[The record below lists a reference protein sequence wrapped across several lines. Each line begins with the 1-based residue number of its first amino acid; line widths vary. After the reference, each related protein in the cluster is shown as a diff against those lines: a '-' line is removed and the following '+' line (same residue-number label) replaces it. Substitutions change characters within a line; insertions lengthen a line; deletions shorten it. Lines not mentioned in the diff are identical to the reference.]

1 MAVRSTAPLPA
12 EAEQLKQQIQ
22 DWRRAKANPSVPMP
36 GALWGAAIRLA
47 KGFGVC
53 RISRAVGLDYGWL
66 RKRVSESSGPVAPDT
81 DPVRRTATDP
91 GPPVRSSAAG
101 PEGSGFQRPVGCRV
115 VVELSA
121 PDGARMRVRLEAGT
135 PLDLAGLVSS
145 FLGRGR

>member
-66 RKRVSESSGPVAPDT
+66 RKRVNESSGPVAPGT

-115 VVELSA
+115 GGRTLGTRWR
-121 PDGARMRVRLEAGT
+121 PDAG
-135 PLDLAGLVSS
+135 PPGGRNLLDVAGLVSS